1 MEEDKRKVEMSKST
15 QIQVLRGDGLTL
27 AGVCPRFVVTDGQS
41 IRGPRALA
49 TRWPLNLSTAT
60 ISLLAI
66 LLTKVDRRATES
78 SSLCYFFVLQ
88 IQKTLHT
95 RTRSNKLPMGSFVF
109 LERRIG
115 HILLLH
121 CSWSY
126 NQHHTPLGSSHI
138 VQMPEEG

>member
-88 IQKTLHT
+88 IQKHLTYPNSEQQTPNGQFCFPGAPYWPHSAFALQLELQSAPH
-95 RTRSNKLPMGSFVF
+95 SFG
-109 LERRIG
+109 E
-115 HILLLH
+115 
-121 CSWSY
+121 
-126 NQHHTPLGSSHI
+126 
-138 VQMPEEG
+138 